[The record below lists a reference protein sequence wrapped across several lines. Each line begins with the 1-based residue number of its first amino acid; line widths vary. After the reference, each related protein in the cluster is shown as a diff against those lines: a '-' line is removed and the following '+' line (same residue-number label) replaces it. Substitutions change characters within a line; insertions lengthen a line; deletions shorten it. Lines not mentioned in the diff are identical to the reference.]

1 LLPALLKKT
10 QMQGGTPQV
19 GLFLQPAKDHVV
31 VSRIDSFLQ
40 LVVGQNGSD
49 LHLVAGNPPRIRLY
63 GELFPVKYRE
73 LGTDE
78 ATDLIS
84 ETMTDNVRRAFEQ
97 RHSLDYAYEVPGLAR
112 FRVNAFRH
120 LGGLGAVFR
129 VIRTTIQ
136 TLDELRMPTVLA
148 TFCKQKRGLIL
159 VTGPTGSGK
168 STTLAAMVDFINQD
182 RKEHIVTIE
191 DPVEFVHPQKK
202 CLISQREIGLNA
214 DSFAVA
220 LRSSLR
226 EDANVVL
233 VGELRDLETIGLAV
247 TAAETGI
254 LVLATLHTSGAAA
267 TVDRMVSVFP
277 AAEQALIR
285 SMLSTS
291 LCGVASQ
298 QLVRRV
304 DGKGMLAAVEVL
316 VNNAAVA
323 NILREGKTDMLASVI
338 QSGALVGMQTMD
350 SSLRR
355 LLDAKL
361 ISGSEAYRKASNK
374 AAFEQFRERDEES
387 A

>member
-1 LLPALLKKT
+1 
-10 QMQGGTPQV
+10 V
-19 GLFLQPAKDHVV
+19 N
-31 VSRIDSFLQ
+31 RIDTFLQ
-40 LVVGQNGSD
+40 LVVNQNGSD

-73 LGTDE
+73 LTRDE
-78 ATDLIS
+78 TADLILD
-84 ETMTDNVRRAFEQ
+84 TMSATLRQAFES
-97 RHSLDYAYEVPGLAR
+97 RHGLDYAYEVDGLAR

-129 VIRTTIQ
+129 VIRTTIR
-136 TLDELRMPTVLA
+136 TLDELAMPAVLK

-182 RKEHIVTIE
+182 RKEHLITIE
-191 DPVEFVHPQKK
+191 DPVEFIHSQKN
-202 CLISQREIGLNA
+202 CLISQREVGLNA
-214 DSFAVA
+214 DSFAGA

-233 VGELRDLETIGLAV
+233 VGELRDRETIGLAV
-247 TAAETGI
+247 TAAETGL

-277 AAEQALIR
+277 AGEQMLIR
-285 SMLSTS
+285 SMLATS
-291 LCGVASQ
+291 LCGVVSQ
-298 QLVRRV
+298 QLVRRA
-304 DGKGMLAAVEVL
+304 DGKGMVAAVEVL
-316 VNNAAVA
+316 VNNAAVS
-323 NILREGKTDMLASVI
+323 NILREGKTDLLTSVI
-338 QSGALVGMQTMD
+338 QSGALVGMQTLD

-355 LLDAKL
+355 LMDAKL
-361 ISGSEAYRKASNK
+361 IGGGEAYRKAANK
-374 AAFEQFRERDEES
+374 AAFEQFRERDEEP

>member
-1 LLPALLKKT
+1 
-10 QMQGGTPQV
+10 M
-19 GLFLQPAKDHVV
+19 
-31 VSRIDSFLQ
+31 SRIDSFLQ
-40 LVVGQNGSD
+40 LVVSQNGSD
-49 LHLVAGNPPRIRLY
+49 LHMVAGNPPRIRLY

-73 LGTDE
+73 LGREET
-78 ATDLIS
+78 ADLIQ
-84 ETMTDNVRRAFEQ
+84 ETMPDAVRRAFEQ

-112 FRVNAFRH
+112 FRVNAFQH

-129 VIRTTIQ
+129 AIRTTIQ
-136 TLDELRMPTVLA
+136 TLDDLKMPAALK
-148 TFCKQKRGLIL
+148 TFCRQKRGLIL

-168 STTLAAMVDFINQD
+168 STTLAAMVDCINEE
-182 RKEHIVTIE
+182 RREHIVTIE
-191 DPVEFVHPQKK
+191 DPVEYVHPQKK

-214 DSFAVA
+214 ESFAGA

-226 EDANVVL
+226 EDTNVVL
-233 VGELRDLETIGLAV
+233 VGELRDLETIALAV

-254 LVLATLHTSGAAA
+254 LVLATLHTNGAAA

-277 AAEQALIR
+277 AMEQALIR

-291 LCGVASQ
+291 LCGVVSQ

-323 NILREGKTDMLASVI
+323 NILREGKTDQLASVI

-350 SSLRR
+350 TALRH

-361 ISGSEAYRKASNK
+361 IGGNEAYRRASNK
-374 AAFEQFRERDEES
+374 AAFEQFRERDQEP

>member
-1 LLPALLKKT
+1 
-10 QMQGGTPQV
+10 
-19 GLFLQPAKDHVV
+19 

-73 LGTDE
+73 LGGDE

-84 ETMTDNVRRAFEQ
+84 ETMSDSLRRAFEQ
-97 RHSLDYAYEVPGLAR
+97 RHSLDYAYEVAGLAR

-129 VIRTTIQ
+129 VIRTNIR
-136 TLDELRMPTVLA
+136 TLEDINMPPVLK

-159 VTGPTGSGK
+159 VTGPTGCGK

-182 RKEHIVTIE
+182 RNEHIVTIE
-191 DPVEFVHPQKK
+191 DPVEFVHTQKK

-214 DSFAVA
+214 ESFASA

-277 AAEQALIR
+277 AQEQGLVR

-291 LCGVASQ
+291 LCGVVSQ

-316 VNNAAVA
+316 VNSPAVA
-323 NILREGKTDMLASVI
+323 NILREGKTELLTSVI
-338 QSGALVGMQTMD
+338 QSGALVGMQTLD
-350 SSLRR
+350 TSLRH

-361 ISGSEAYRKASNK
+361 ISGSEAYRWASNK
-374 AAFEQFRERDEES
+374 ATFEQFRERDEDGT
-387 A
+387 

>member
-1 LLPALLKKT
+1 
-10 QMQGGTPQV
+10 MN
-19 GLFLQPAKDHVV
+19 
-31 VSRIDSFLQ
+31 RIDTFLQ
-40 LVVGQNGSD
+40 LVVNQNGSD

-73 LGTDE
+73 LTRDE
-78 ATDLIS
+78 TADLILD
-84 ETMTDNVRRAFEQ
+84 TMKATVRQAFES
-97 RHSLDYAYEVPGLAR
+97 RHGLDYAYEVPGLAR

-129 VIRTTIQ
+129 VIRTTIRS
-136 TLDELRMPTVLA
+136 LDELAMPAVLK

-182 RKEHIVTIE
+182 RKEHLITIE
-191 DPVEFVHPQKK
+191 DPVEFIHPQKN

-214 DSFAVA
+214 DSFAAA

-247 TAAETGI
+247 TAAETGL

-277 AAEQALIR
+277 AGEQTLIR

-291 LCGVASQ
+291 LCGVVSQ

-304 DGKGMLAAVEVL
+304 DGKGMVAAVEVL
-316 VNNAAVA
+316 VNNAAVS
-323 NILREGKTDMLASVI
+323 NILREGKTDLLTSVI
-338 QSGALVGMQTMD
+338 QSGALVGMQTLD

-355 LLDAKL
+355 LMDAKL
-361 ISGSEAYRKASNK
+361 ISGGEAYRKAANK
-374 AAFEQFRERDEES
+374 AAFEQFRERDEEP

>member
-1 LLPALLKKT
+1 
-10 QMQGGTPQV
+10 M
-19 GLFLQPAKDHVV
+19 
-31 VSRIDSFLQ
+31 SRIDKFLE
-40 LVVGQNGSD
+40 LVAKQHGSD
-49 LHLVAGNPPRIRLY
+49 LHLVPGNPPRIRLY
-63 GELFPVKYRE
+63 GDLLPVEYRE
-73 LGTDE
+73 LDTE
-78 ATDLIS
+78 EVADLIYQ
-84 ETMTDNVRRAFEQ
+84 TMTDALRKAFE
-97 RHSLDYAYEVPGLAR
+97 RGWSMDYAYEVGGLAR

-129 VIRTTIQ
+129 VIRTTIR
-136 TLDELRMPTVLA
+136 TLDDLGMPPVLK
-148 TFCKQKRGLIL
+148 TFCKQRRGLVL

-168 STTLAAMVDFINQD
+168 STTLAAMVDCINEE
-182 RKEHIVTIE
+182 RREHIVTIE
-191 DPVEFVHPQKK
+191 DPVEYVHPQKK

-214 DSFAVA
+214 ESFAGA

-226 EDANVVL
+226 EDTNVVL
-233 VGELRDLETIGLAV
+233 VGELRDLETIALAV

-254 LVLATLHTSGAAA
+254 LVLATLHTNGAAA

-277 AAEQALIR
+277 ATEQALIR

-291 LCGVASQ
+291 LCGVVSQ

-323 NILREGKTDMLASVI
+323 NILREGKTDQLASVI

-350 SSLRR
+350 TALRH

-361 ISGSEAYRKASNK
+361 IGGNEAYRRASNK
-374 AAFEQFRERDEES
+374 AAFEQFRERDQD
-387 A
+387 AA

>member
-1 LLPALLKKT
+1 
-10 QMQGGTPQV
+10 MN
-19 GLFLQPAKDHVV
+19 
-31 VSRIDSFLQ
+31 RIDTFLQ
-40 LVVGQNGSD
+40 LVVNQNGSD

-73 LGTDE
+73 LTRDE
-78 ATDLIS
+78 TADLILD
-84 ETMTDNVRRAFEQ
+84 TMSATVRQAFES
-97 RHSLDYAYEVPGLAR
+97 RHSLDYAYEVAGLAR

-129 VIRTTIQ
+129 VIRTTIR
-136 TLDELRMPTVLA
+136 TLDELAMPAVLK

-182 RKEHIVTIE
+182 RKEHLITIE
-191 DPVEFVHPQKK
+191 DPVEFIHPQKN

-214 DSFAVA
+214 DSFAAA

-247 TAAETGI
+247 TAAETGL

-277 AAEQALIR
+277 AGEQMLIR
-285 SMLSTS
+285 SMLATS
-291 LCGVASQ
+291 LCGVVSQ
-298 QLVRRV
+298 QLVRRA
-304 DGKGMLAAVEVL
+304 DGKGMVAAVEVL
-316 VNNAAVA
+316 VNNAAVS
-323 NILREGKTDMLASVI
+323 NILREGKTDLLTSVI
-338 QSGALVGMQTMD
+338 QSGALVGMQTLD
-350 SSLRR
+350 SALRR
-355 LLDAKL
+355 LMDAKL
-361 ISGSEAYRKASNK
+361 ISGGEAYRKAANK

>member
-1 LLPALLKKT
+1 
-10 QMQGGTPQV
+10 MN
-19 GLFLQPAKDHVV
+19 
-31 VSRIDSFLQ
+31 RIDTFLQ
-40 LVVGQNGSD
+40 LVVNQNGSD

-73 LGTDE
+73 LTRDE
-78 ATDLIS
+78 TADLILD
-84 ETMTDNVRRAFEQ
+84 TMSATVRQAFES
-97 RHSLDYAYEVPGLAR
+97 RHGLDYAYEVAGLAR

-129 VIRTTIQ
+129 VIRTTIR
-136 TLDELRMPTVLA
+136 TLDELAMPAVLK

-182 RKEHIVTIE
+182 RKEHLITIE
-191 DPVEFVHPQKK
+191 DPVEFIHPQKN

-214 DSFAVA
+214 DSFAGA

-247 TAAETGI
+247 TAAETGL

-277 AAEQALIR
+277 AGEQNVDPEHALD
-285 SMLSTS
+285 
-291 LCGVASQ
+291 VA
-298 QLVRRV
+298 VRRRV
-304 DGKGMLAAVEVL
+304 ATARAPDGRQGDGGGGRGPGEQRGRVQHPPRGQDRSAHQRDPVRGAGRHADPRQLAAPPDGREAHQRRRGVPQGGEQGRVRAVPRTRRRAGVTYAGTVEP
-316 VNNAAVA
+316 
-323 NILREGKTDMLASVI
+323 
-338 QSGALVGMQTMD
+338 
-350 SSLRR
+350 
-355 LLDAKL
+355 
-361 ISGSEAYRKASNK
+361 
-374 AAFEQFRERDEES
+374 
-387 A
+387 

>member
-1 LLPALLKKT
+1 
-10 QMQGGTPQV
+10 MN
-19 GLFLQPAKDHVV
+19 
-31 VSRIDSFLQ
+31 RIDTFLQ
-40 LVVGQNGSD
+40 LVVNQNGSD

-73 LGTDE
+73 LTRDE
-78 ATDLIS
+78 TADLILD
-84 ETMTDNVRRAFEQ
+84 TMKATVRQAFES
-97 RHSLDYAYEVPGLAR
+97 RHGLDYAYEVAGLAR

-129 VIRTTIQ
+129 VIRTTIRS
-136 TLDELRMPTVLA
+136 LDELAMPAVLK

-168 STTLAAMVDFINQD
+168 STTLAAMVDFINED
-182 RKEHIVTIE
+182 RKEHLITIE
-191 DPVEFVHPQKK
+191 DPVEFVHPQKN

-214 DSFAVA
+214 DSFAGA

-247 TAAETGI
+247 TAAETGL
-254 LVLATLHTSGAAA
+254 LVLATLHTSSAAA

-277 AAEQALIR
+277 AGEQMLIR
-285 SMLSTS
+285 SMLATS
-291 LCGVASQ
+291 LCGVVSQ
-298 QLVRRV
+298 QLVRRA
-304 DGKGMLAAVEVL
+304 DGKGMVAAVEVL
-316 VNNAAVA
+316 VNNAAVS
-323 NILREGKTDMLASVI
+323 NILREGKTDLLTSVI
-338 QSGALVGMQTMD
+338 QSGALVGMQTLD
-350 SSLRR
+350 SALRR
-355 LLDAKL
+355 LMDAKL
-361 ISGSEAYRKASNK
+361 ITGGEAYRKAANK

>member
-1 LLPALLKKT
+1 
-10 QMQGGTPQV
+10 M
-19 GLFLQPAKDHVV
+19 
-31 VSRIDSFLQ
+31 SRVDSFLQ
-40 LVVGQNGSD
+40 LVVNQNGSD

-63 GELFPVKYRE
+63 GDLFPVKYRE
-73 LGTDE
+73 LGVEET
-78 ATDLIS
+78 ADLLF
-84 ETMTDNVRRAFEQ
+84 ETMTDTTRRMFER
-97 RHSLDYAYEVPGLAR
+97 RHNLDYAYEVAGLAR

-129 VIRTTIQ
+129 VVRTAIRT
-136 TLDELRMPTVLA
+136 LDDLGMPAVLK
-148 TFCKQKRGLIL
+148 TFCKQRRGLIL

-182 RKEHIVTIE
+182 RREHIITIE
-191 DPVEFVHPQKK
+191 DPVEFVHTPKQ

-214 DSFAVA
+214 DSFAKA

-291 LCGVASQ
+291 LCGIVSQ
-298 QLVRRV
+298 QLVRRA
-304 DGKGMLAAVEVL
+304 DGKGLLAAVEIL

-323 NILREGKTDMLASVI
+323 NILREGKTDLLTSVI
-338 QSGALVGMQTMD
+338 QSGALVGMQTLD

-355 LLDAKL
+355 LLDEKL
-361 ISGSEAYRKASNK
+361 IGGNEAYRKASNK
-374 AAFEQFRERDEES
+374 AAFAQFRERDDES

>member
-1 LLPALLKKT
+1 
-10 QMQGGTPQV
+10 V
-19 GLFLQPAKDHVV
+19 N
-31 VSRIDSFLQ
+31 RIDTFLQ
-40 LVVGQNGSD
+40 LVVNQNGSD

-73 LGTDE
+73 LTRDE
-78 ATDLIS
+78 TADLILD
-84 ETMTDNVRRAFEQ
+84 TMKATVRQAFES
-97 RHSLDYAYEVPGLAR
+97 RHGLDYAYEVSGLAR

-129 VIRTTIQ
+129 VIRTTIR
-136 TLDELRMPTVLA
+136 TLDELAMPAVLK

-182 RKEHIVTIE
+182 RKEHLITIE
-191 DPVEFVHPQKK
+191 DPVEFIHPQKN

-214 DSFAVA
+214 DSFAGA

-247 TAAETGI
+247 TAAETGL

-277 AAEQALIR
+277 AGEQTLIR

-291 LCGVASQ
+291 LCGVVSQ

-304 DGKGMLAAVEVL
+304 DGKGMVAAVEVL
-316 VNNAAVA
+316 VNNAAVS
-323 NILREGKTDMLASVI
+323 NILREGKTDLLTSVI
-338 QSGALVGMQTMD
+338 QSGALVGMQTLD

-355 LLDAKL
+355 LMDAKL
-361 ISGSEAYRKASNK
+361 ISGGEAYRKAANK
-374 AAFEQFRERDEES
+374 AAFEQFREHDEEP

>member
-1 LLPALLKKT
+1 
-10 QMQGGTPQV
+10 MN
-19 GLFLQPAKDHVV
+19 
-31 VSRIDSFLQ
+31 RIDTFLQ
-40 LVVGQNGSD
+40 LVVNQNGSD

-73 LGTDE
+73 LTRDE
-78 ATDLIS
+78 TADLILD
-84 ETMTDNVRRAFEQ
+84 TMSATLRQAFES
-97 RHSLDYAYEVPGLAR
+97 RHGLDYAYEVADLAR

-129 VIRTTIQ
+129 VIRTTIR
-136 TLDELRMPTVLA
+136 TLDELAMPAVLK

-182 RKEHIVTIE
+182 RKEHLITIE
-191 DPVEFVHPQKK
+191 DPVEFVHMQKN

-214 DSFAVA
+214 DSFAGA

-247 TAAETGI
+247 TAAETGL
-254 LVLATLHTSGAAA
+254 LVLATLHTSSAAA

-277 AAEQALIR
+277 AGEQMLIR
-285 SMLSTS
+285 SMLATS
-291 LCGVASQ
+291 LCGVVSQ
-298 QLVRRV
+298 QLVRRA
-304 DGKGMLAAVEVL
+304 DGKGMVAAVEVL
-316 VNNAAVA
+316 VNNAAVS
-323 NILREGKTDMLASVI
+323 NILREGKTDLLTSVI
-338 QSGALVGMQTMD
+338 QSGALVGMQTLD
-350 SSLRR
+350 SALRR
-355 LLDAKL
+355 LMDAKL
-361 ISGSEAYRKASNK
+361 ISGGEAYRKAANK
-374 AAFEQFRERDEES
+374 AAFEQFRERDEET

>member
-1 LLPALLKKT
+1 
-10 QMQGGTPQV
+10 
-19 GLFLQPAKDHVV
+19 

-73 LGTDE
+73 LGGDE
-78 ATDLIS
+78 ATDLIA
-84 ETMTDNVRRAFEQ
+84 ETMTDNLRRAFEQ
-97 RHSLDYAYEVPGLAR
+97 RHSLDYAYEVAGLAR

-129 VIRTTIQ
+129 VIRTNIR
-136 TLDELRMPTVLA
+136 TLDDINMPPVLK

-159 VTGPTGSGK
+159 VTGPTGCGK

-182 RKEHIVTIE
+182 RNEHIVTIE
-191 DPVEFVHPQKK
+191 DPVEFVHTQKK

-214 DSFAVA
+214 ESFASA

-277 AAEQALIR
+277 AQEQSLIR

-291 LCGVASQ
+291 LCGVVSQ
-298 QLVRRV
+298 QLVRRI

-316 VNNAAVA
+316 VNSPAVA
-323 NILREGKTDMLASVI
+323 NVLREGKTELLTSVI
-338 QSGALVGMQTMD
+338 QSGALVGMQTLD
-350 SSLRR
+350 TSLRH

-361 ISGSEAYRKASNK
+361 ISGSEAYRWASSKAT
-374 AAFEQFRERDEES
+374 FEQFRERDDDG

>member
-1 LLPALLKKT
+1 
-10 QMQGGTPQV
+10 M
-19 GLFLQPAKDHVV
+19 
-31 VSRIDSFLQ
+31 SRIDSFLQ

-73 LGTDE
+73 LGGDE

-84 ETMTDNVRRAFEQ
+84 ETMSDAVRRAFEQ
-97 RHSLDYAYEVPGLAR
+97 RHSLDYAYEVAGLAR

-129 VIRTTIQ
+129 VIRTNIR
-136 TLDELRMPTVLA
+136 TLEDINMPPVLK

-159 VTGPTGSGK
+159 VTGPTGCGK

-182 RKEHIVTIE
+182 RNEHIVTIE
-191 DPVEFVHPQKK
+191 DPIEFVHTQKK

-214 DSFAVA
+214 ESFASA

-233 VGELRDLETIGLAV
+233 VGELRDLETVGLAV

-277 AAEQALIR
+277 APEQGLIR

-291 LCGVASQ
+291 LCGVVSQ
-298 QLVRRV
+298 QLVRRI

-316 VNNAAVA
+316 VNSPAVA
-323 NILREGKTDMLASVI
+323 NILREGKTELLTSVI
-338 QSGALVGMQTMD
+338 QSGALVGMQTLD
-350 SSLRR
+350 ASLRH

-361 ISGSEAYRKASNK
+361 ISGSEAYRWAANK
-374 AAFEQFRERDEES
+374 ATFEQFRERDEDG

>member
-1 LLPALLKKT
+1 
-10 QMQGGTPQV
+10 V
-19 GLFLQPAKDHVV
+19 N
-31 VSRIDSFLQ
+31 RIDTFLQ
-40 LVVGQNGSD
+40 LVVNQNGSD

-73 LGTDE
+73 LTRDE
-78 ATDLIS
+78 TADLILD
-84 ETMTDNVRRAFEQ
+84 TMKATVRQAFES
-97 RHSLDYAYEVPGLAR
+97 RHGLDYAYEVAGLAR

-129 VIRTTIQ
+129 VIRTTIRS
-136 TLDELRMPTVLA
+136 LDELAMPAVLK

-182 RKEHIVTIE
+182 RKEHLITIE
-191 DPVEFVHPQKK
+191 DPVEFVHPQKN

-214 DSFAVA
+214 DSFAGA

-247 TAAETGI
+247 TAAETGL

-277 AAEQALIR
+277 AGEQTLIR

-291 LCGVASQ
+291 LCGVVSQ

-304 DGKGMLAAVEVL
+304 DGKGMVAAVEVL
-316 VNNAAVA
+316 VNNAAVS
-323 NILREGKTDMLASVI
+323 NILREGKTDLLTSVI
-338 QSGALVGMQTMD
+338 QSGALVGMQTLD

-355 LLDAKL
+355 LMDAKL
-361 ISGSEAYRKASNK
+361 ISGGEAYRKAANK
-374 AAFEQFRERDEES
+374 AAFEQFRERDDES

>member
-1 LLPALLKKT
+1 
-10 QMQGGTPQV
+10 MN
-19 GLFLQPAKDHVV
+19 
-31 VSRIDSFLQ
+31 RIDTFLQ
-40 LVVGQNGSD
+40 LVVNQNGSD

-73 LGTDE
+73 LTRDE
-78 ATDLIS
+78 TADLILD
-84 ETMTDNVRRAFEQ
+84 TMSATVRQAFES
-97 RHSLDYAYEVPGLAR
+97 RHSLDYAYEVAGLAR

-129 VIRTTIQ
+129 VIRTTIR
-136 TLDELRMPTVLA
+136 TLDELAMPAVLK

-182 RKEHIVTIE
+182 RKEHLITIE
-191 DPVEFVHPQKK
+191 DPVEFIHPQKN

-214 DSFAVA
+214 DSFAAA

-247 TAAETGI
+247 TAAETGL

-277 AAEQALIR
+277 AGEQMLIR
-285 SMLSTS
+285 SMLATS
-291 LCGVASQ
+291 LCGVVSQ
-298 QLVRRV
+298 QLVRRA
-304 DGKGMLAAVEVL
+304 DGKGMMAAVEVL

-323 NILREGKTDMLASVI
+323 NILREGKTDLLTSVI
-338 QSGALVGMQTMD
+338 QSGALVGMQTLD
-350 SSLRR
+350 SALRR
-355 LLDAKL
+355 LMDAKL
-361 ISGSEAYRKASNK
+361 ISGGEAYRKAANK
-374 AAFEQFRERDEES
+374 AAFEQFRERDEEP